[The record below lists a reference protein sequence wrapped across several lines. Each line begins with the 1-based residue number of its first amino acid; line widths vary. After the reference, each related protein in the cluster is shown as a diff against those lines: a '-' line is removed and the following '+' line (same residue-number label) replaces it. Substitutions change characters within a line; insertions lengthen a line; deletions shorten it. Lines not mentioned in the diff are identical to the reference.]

1 MSRVAERFIQIA
13 VGSTTARDA
22 GTGAVAGVR
31 AFWGRCVCFSLC
43 LLHGKLEQK
52 FYLLSLETG
61 SVIYP

>member
-13 VGSTTARDA
+13 VRNTANRDA
-22 GTGAVAGVR
+22 GAGAVAGLS
-31 AFWGRCVCFSLC
+31 AFWGRCICFSLC
-43 LLHGKLEQK
+43 LLRGKLEQK

>member
-13 VGSTTARDA
+13 VGRDA
-22 GTGAVAGVR
+22 GTGAVAGVS